1 MAFAPV
7 CLSPDAPRI
16 FKKFSQQKIERQ
28 FLEPVHQLMR
38 RGVQRCAPQT
48 TFEVTIVNNLLAVIS
63 GLSAL
68 GYVQKGNDS
77 GVRFRQV
84 LFDQYPWSCE
94 PVQISDRAV
103 WVEALY
109 FRYRNPFAHS
119 LGLDDRD
126 MRAIKGTRLP
136 LRTSGT
142 YRGYSETDL
151 NQIEVAKIRPQW
163 PETLRFNSV
172 RILLKTEGLYWGVRR
187 TIEAMSQD
195 GGCMINA
202 ERFLRSLPHW

>member
-7 CLSPDAPRI
+7 CLSPDAPRL
-16 FKKFSQQKIERQ
+16 FRKFSQQKIERQ

-84 LFDQYPWSCE
+84 LLDHYPWSCE
-94 PVQISDRAV
+94 PVQISDRAI
-103 WVEALY
+103 WVEAL
-109 FRYRNPFAHS
+109 FFAAATHS
-119 LGLDDRD
+119 LIHSALMIATCGRSKVRDCPFGLLALIADTPKR
-126 MRAIKGTRLP
+126 I
-136 LRTSGT
+136 S
-142 YRGYSETDL
+142 
-151 NQIEVAKIRPQW
+151 IR
-163 PETLRFNSV
+163 
-172 RILLKTEGLYWGVRR
+172 
-187 TIEAMSQD
+187 
-195 GGCMINA
+195 
-202 ERFLRSLPHW
+202 LRSRKLDRSGQKRCASIQFASY